1 MDKHISKHL
10 FDFFETTP
18 LWTGLA
24 KEKLV
29 AYYHLLLQYHGQ
41 LIGETVPSRG
51 RIATVKNMGNNVAK
65 VEKALKDLLDR
76 ISTFTDNSESYKKM
90 ESIWHGFFK
99 RWINM
104 F

>member
-41 LIGETVPSRG
+41 LIGKRCHLE
-51 RIATVKNMGNNVAK
+51 
-65 VEKALKDLLDR
+65 VE
-76 ISTFTDNSESYKKM
+76 
-90 ESIWHGFFK
+90 
-99 RWINM
+99 
-104 F
+104 